1 MRRDGT
7 WEIIRGIYSF
17 GRVTLTPSARRTGEP
32 MWAACKRELVLVSG
46 AAGAVGPAFPSTLL
60 RLVGGKLGLK
70 LDRTCST

>member
-1 MRRDGT
+1 
-7 WEIIRGIYSF
+7 
-17 GRVTLTPSARRTGEP
+17 